1 MEFFDGNNHITLI
14 LDLKAI
20 LFVDCTKA
28 MIFLLLV
35 PKRNSLG

>member
-1 MEFFDGNNHITLI
+1 MEIITEITQELALI

-20 LFVDCTKA
+20 LFVVKSND
-28 MIFLLLV
+28 FSSLV